1 MESTKPSFTILIT
14 TKNRIKDLKITLAK
28 CTDLFSYDQVDYI
41 ICDDGSADGSSD
53 FISKQYPFIQLIQNK
68 ESKGLIYSRNRL
80 LDLVTTPFAI
90 SLDDDAHFI
99 TQNPLQIISAYF
111 DANPASGLLAFRIF
125 WGLEAP
131 ISTSTNEKDQ
141 VVQSFVG
148 CGHVWRMKAWRS
160 IANYPEWFEFY
171 GEEDFASY
179 ELFKNNWSI
188 EYVPDILVQHRV
200 NVKARR
206 NDLDHNLRLRR
217 SLRSGWYLLF
227 MFAPL
232 HLMPRKFSYS
242 IWMQLKRKVFK
253 GELNVLLVL
262 LLAFK
267 DLIVNFPKLFKQGKR
282 LSPKEWEV
290 YSKLSPTKIYW
301 QPSHEKITDD
311 KL

>member
-1 MESTKPSFTILIT
+1 MTNKTFSIHIS
-14 TKNRIKDLKITLAK
+14 TKNRINDLGVTLSSCLEMIK
-28 CTDLFSYDQVDYI
+28 KENVNCVVY
-41 ICDDGSADGSSD
+41 DDGSTDGT
-53 FISKQYPFIQLIQNK
+53 FEYVKNNFPEVIVYRNEISKGYLYCRNK
-68 ESKGLIYSRNRL
+68 MLN
-80 LDLVTTPFAI
+80 VTKADYAI

-99 TQNPLQIISAYF
+99 TQKPLPIIKQHF
-111 DANPASGLLAFRIF
+111 DANPDCGLMALRIF
-125 WGLEAP
+125 WGLDIP
-131 ISTSTNEKDQ
+131 DNTTTNKN
-141 VVQSFVG
+141 VVRVQSFVG
-148 CGHVWRMKAWRS
+148 CGHVWRMEAWRS

-179 ELFKNNWSI
+179 KLFKNKWSVD
-188 EYVPDILVQHRV
+188 YVPQVLVQHRV

-253 GELNVLLVL
+253 GELNVLLIL

-267 DLIVNFPKLFKQGKR
+267 DLIVNFPKLFEKGNR

-301 QPSHEKITDD
+301 QPSLEKITDD

>member
-28 CTDLFSYDQVDYI
+28 CTNLFSYDQVDYI
-41 ICDDGSADGSSD
+41 ICDDGSTDGSSD

-111 DANPASGLLAFRIF
+111 DTNPACGLLAFRIF
-125 WGLEAP
+125 WGLEEP
-131 ISTSTNEKDQ
+131 INTRTNEKNQ
-141 VVQSFVG
+141 LVQSFVG
-148 CGHVWRMKAWRS
+148 CGHVWRMEAWRS

-179 ELFKNNWSI
+179 LLFQNNWSI
-188 EYVPDILVQHRV
+188 QYVPDILVQHRV
-200 NVKARR
+200 SLKGRK
-206 NDLDHNLRLRR
+206 NDPDYKPRLRR

-227 MFAPL
+227 MFTPL
-232 HLMPRKFSYS
+232 YLVPRKFLYS
-242 IWMQLKRKVFK
+242 IWMQLKLKVFK
-253 GELNVLLVL
+253 GELYVLQVLVL
-262 LLAFK
+262 ALK
-267 DLIVNFPKLFKQGKR
+267 DVLINFPKLIKDSNR
-282 LSPKEWEV
+282 LSPKQWKA
-290 YSKLSPTKIYW
+290 YSQISRAKIYW
-301 QPSHEKITDD
+301 QPEKNNPVQ
-311 KL
+311 

>member
-1 MESTKPSFTILIT
+1 MVSEKCLFTILIT
-14 TKNRIKDLKITLAK
+14 TKNRVYDLGITLSHCQAMLSNGTLT
-28 CTDLFSYDQVDYI
+28 CVVY
-41 ICDDGSADGSSD
+41 DDGSTDGA
-53 FISKQYPFIQLIQNK
+53 FEYVKNNFPKVIVYRNEISKGYLYCRNK
-68 ESKGLIYSRNRL
+68 MLNETKAAY
-80 LDLVTTPFAI
+80 AI

-111 DANPASGLLAFRIF
+111 DANPACGLLAFCIF
-125 WGLEAP
+125 WGFEAP
-131 ISTSTNEKDQ
+131 ITTSTNEKDQ

-148 CGHVWRMKAWRS
+148 CGHVWRMEAWRS

-179 ELFKNNWSI
+179 ELFKKNWSVD
-188 EYVPDILVQHRV
+188 YVPQVLVQHRV

-206 NDLDHNLRLRR
+206 NNFDHNLRLRR
-217 SLRSGWYLLF
+217 SLRSRWYLLF
-227 MFAPL
+227 LFTPL
-232 HLMPRKFSYS
+232 HLVPRKFSYS

-267 DLIVNFPKLFKQGKR
+267 DLIANFPKLFKQSKR
-282 LSPKEWEV
+282 LSFKEWEM

-301 QPSHEKITDD
+301 QPSHEKIADD

>member
-1 MESTKPSFTILIT
+1 MELTKPAFTILIT
-14 TKNRIKDLKITLAK
+14 TKNRIKDLRITLAK
-28 CTDLFSYDQVDYI
+28 CTDLFSYDQVNYI
-41 ICDDGSADGSSD
+41 ICDDGSTDRSHD
-53 FISKQYPFIQLIQNK
+53 FIAKQYPLIQLIQNK

-111 DANPASGLLAFRIF
+111 DANPVSGLLAFRIF

-148 CGHVWRMKAWRS
+148 CGHVWRMEAWRS

-200 NVKARR
+200 SLKDRK
-206 NDLDHNLRLRR
+206 NDPDYKLRLRR

-227 MFAPL
+227 MFTPL
-232 HLMPRKFSYS
+232 HLVPRKFSYS

-253 GELNVLLVL
+253 GELYVLQVLVL
-262 LLAFK
+262 ALK
-267 DLIVNFPKLFKQGKR
+267 DVLINFPKLIKHSNR
-282 LSPKEWEV
+282 LSPKQWKAC
-290 YSKLSPTKIYW
+290 SQISRAKIYW
-301 QPSHEKITDD
+301 QPEKNNPVQ
-311 KL
+311 